1 MENLMAF
8 RNGDV
13 SPEADAGALAIV
25 NAMGY
30 IEVLAKCWGAK

>member
-1 MENLMAF
+1 MAF
-8 RNGDV
+8 RDGDD
-13 SPEADAGALAIV
+13 SDEARAGALAIV